1 MAGTAA
7 TDQMRAG
14 ARPRCRRFPAQVRM
28 ARELS

>member
-14 ARPRCRRFPAQVRM
+14 ARPRCRRFPAEVCM
-28 ARELS
+28 AGN